1 VRLIHRP
8 SLVFI
13 LALIAVLLAACG
25 PSPEPGSGN
34 SGLLVEQPGSLAG
47 APAGS
52 TRESAGPPIAATSV
66 PVSAGESAPLQ
77 VFVPTPAAIE
87 SRPLTALGDPAAPV
101 TIVEYSDY
109 QCPFCQRHFAQ
120 TLPQLLETYVET
132 GRVYYVFKDF
142 PIDSLHP
149 LAYRLHEAALC
160 AGDQAGEDGYWQAH
174 DLFFGEPAS
183 FQTTSL
189 AAMDEA
195 ILTALGDGDYPDIAS
210 CLSRDQFAAEVQAG
224 VREGQRL
231 GITGTPTFYI
241 NGYPIVGAQPY
252 ATFEYAISLAE
263 AGELENAFREAAE
276 QQAAAAATATAV
288 AAIPVDIPLADAPA
302 MGDPA
307 APVTIVEYSDYQCPF
322 CWRHFQETIPQ
333 LQPYID
339 SGQVRYVFKDL
350 PIRRSHP
357 EAQKAHE
364 AARCAREQGGDE
376 AYWQM
381 HDLIFASQQQWG
393 GNRDHVA
400 VLKGLAAEAG
410 YGSDAFAEC
419 LDTGRYEDAVSAD
432 LMEGSALGVSGTPTF
447 FINGIRLVGAQ
458 PFSVFEQAITAALQ

>member
-1 VRLIHRP
+1 MARTVQYP
-8 SLVFI
+8 ALVFF
-13 LALIAVLLAACG
+13 LVLGALLLAGCG
-25 PSPEPGSGN
+25 PAAVPEQDDG
-34 SGLLVEQPGSLAG
+34 GLLVERPGSLAVEPETVRPESA
-47 APAGS
+47 APAG
-52 TRESAGPPIAATSV
+52 EEADVAG
-66 PVSAGESAPLQ
+66 GEAAPLP

-87 SRPLTALGDPAAPV
+87 SRPLTALGDPDAPV

-109 QCPFCQRHFAQ
+109 HCPFCQRHHAE
-120 TLPQLLETYVET
+120 TLPLLLENYVET

-160 AGDQAGEDGYWQAH
+160 VGDQAGGEGYWQAH
-174 DLFFGEPAS
+174 DLFFDQPAA
-183 FQTTSL
+183 FQVGSL
-189 AAMDEA
+189 AALDEA
-195 ILTALGDGDYPDIAS
+195 IVAALAAGDFPDIAA
-210 CLSRDQFAAEVQAG
+210 CLAGDEFAAAVQEG

-231 GITGTPTFYI
+231 GVNGTPTFYI

-263 AGELENAFREAAE
+263 AGDLEDAFREAAE
-276 QQAAAAATATAV
+276 EQAAAAATATAV
-288 AAIPVDIPLADAPA
+288 AAIPVEVPLAGAPA
-302 MGDPA
+302 LGDPD

-322 CWRHFQETIPQ
+322 CWRHFQETIPL

-339 SGQVRYVFKDL
+339 AGQVRYVFKDY

-381 HDLIFASQQQWG
+381 HDLIFAAQEEWG
-393 GNRDHVA
+393 RSSDHVA
-400 VLKGLAAEAG
+400 ALKGMAAGAG
-410 YGSDAFAEC
+410 YEAAAFAEC
-419 LDTGRYEDAVSAD
+419 LDSDRYEDAVSAD
-432 LMEGSALGVSGTPTF
+432 LVEGSGLGVSGTPTF

-458 PFSVFEQAITAALQ
+458 PFSVFVQAIEAALP